1 MHINKSF
8 LLVGSLMLGG
18 YAYAGVPVTVV
29 ADVPSTINQI
39 ETIAKWKAQYDQMVS
54 QINQMQKQYDAVTGP
69 RGLGQIMNDPEL
81 RDYLPQDWQS
91 VYDSV
96 RNGGYSGLSSSAA
109 AIYEAN
115 KIFDTCARLVGD
127 VQRTACQAAA
137 AKPAQDKAFVG
148 DAYGAAKSRLD
159 QISSLMGEINKTQ
172 DPKAIAELQG
182 RIASEQAMIAN
193 EQTKLQLF
201 QMMAVAEEKIQQ
213 QRQREINAK
222 LNSRRGYSPLNP
234 VEF

>member
-1 MHINKSF
+1 
-8 LLVGSLMLGG
+8 
-18 YAYAGVPVTVV
+18 
-29 ADVPSTINQI
+29 
-39 ETIAKWKAQYDQMVS
+39 
-54 QINQMQKQYDAVTGP
+54 
-69 RGLGQIMNDPEL
+69 
-81 RDYLPQDWQS
+81 
-91 VYDSV
+91 
-96 RNGGYSGLSSSAA
+96 
-109 AIYEAN
+109 
-115 KIFDTCARLVGD
+115 
-127 VQRTACQAAA
+127 
-137 AKPAQDKAFVG
+137 KAFVG
-148 DAYGAAKSRLD
+148 DAYEAAKSRLD

-193 EQTKLQLF
+193 EETKLQLF